1 VEFTVKIT
9 ETTQKDIESEF
20 PILVDKSVK
29 EIEAG
34 SIVIETKFRADDSTK
49 VVNYVN
55 GKVTI

>member
-1 VEFTVKIT
+1 
-9 ETTQKDIESEF
+9 
-20 PILVDKSVK
+20 VDKSVK

-55 GKVTI
+55 GKVTIRFLFIIIIA